1 METIKINGKS
11 YLIDKEKAE
20 QAGLLKRIGDK
31 PISWDEY
38 CEYFDELW
46 KSKRNFA
53 LCSFTIPETQFATQ
67 EEATALKALAM
78 LINLRDAWLGED
90 IIPAKED
97 AFINSYF
104 DKGNKKFD
112 VFDCPDKARDYVLR
126 FPTYTM
132 ALEFLDTFRDLI
144 EQASIFL

>member
-1 METIKINGKS
+1 MERAK
-11 YLIDKEKAE
+11 

-31 PISWDEY
+31 PISWEEY
-38 CEYFDELW
+38 CEYFDEAW

-78 LINLRDAWLGED
+78 LINLRDAWRGEYF
-90 IIPAKED
+90 IHAKED
-97 AFINSYF
+97 AYIDCYY
-104 DKGNKKFD
+104 DKGNKKIK
-112 VFDCPDKARDYVLR
+112 VFNYPDKDKVRDYVLR